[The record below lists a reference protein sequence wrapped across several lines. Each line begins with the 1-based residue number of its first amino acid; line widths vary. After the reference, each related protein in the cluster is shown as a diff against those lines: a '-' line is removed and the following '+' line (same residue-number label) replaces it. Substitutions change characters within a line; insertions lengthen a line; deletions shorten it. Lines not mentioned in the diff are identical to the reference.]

1 MDDELLEIS
10 GAEAA
15 ILGTVWRCGQA
26 PFVVYDYEK
35 LVDFFVQEGMT
46 HDDAEEW
53 ISYNIEGAWVG
64 PNTPGVL
71 RRLEVET

>member
-1 MDDELLEIS
+1 MLFIP
-10 GAEAA
+10 GAEDAL
-15 ILGTVWRCGQA
+15 LGTVWRCGQA

-35 LVDFFVQEGMT
+35 LVAFFVGQGMT

-53 ISYNIEGAWVG
+53 ISFNVEGAWVG

-71 RRLEVET
+71 HRVEVEE